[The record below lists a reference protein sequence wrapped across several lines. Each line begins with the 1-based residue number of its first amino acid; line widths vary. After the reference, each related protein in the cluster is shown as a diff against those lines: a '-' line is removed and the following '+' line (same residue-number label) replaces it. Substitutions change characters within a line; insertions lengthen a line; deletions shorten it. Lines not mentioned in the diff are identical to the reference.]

1 LALTRNCLEIK
12 LKALSRRA
20 FVQLGKSSTHTSMNE
35 GSARLD
41 DDEEVA
47 AGSKHGLGEVD
58 EEYRPCAPNRL
69 VAQYLVDHI
78 FVYPEAKICSTS
90 SAVAKSRDIA
100 SRASVSIAAE
110 ESGISVVRSLPWCRL
125 VIANLPHFLLL
136 TSAVWRLEPL
146 GEIILSLS
154 M

>member
-1 LALTRNCLEIK
+1 MTLNCLEIK

-78 FVYPEAKICSTS
+78 FVYRATKTCPISPAMS
-90 SAVAKSRDIA
+90 KSRGIA

-110 ESGISVVRSLPWCRL
+110 ESGISVVRALPRCRI
-125 VIANLPHFLLL
+125 VISNLPHFC
-136 TSAVWRLEPL
+136 S
-146 GEIILSLS
+146 
-154 M
+154 

>member
-1 LALTRNCLEIK
+1 MTLNCLEIK
-12 LKALSRRA
+12 LVALSRRA

-78 FVYPEAKICSTS
+78 FVYRCNQ
-90 SAVAKSRDIA
+90 
-100 SRASVSIAAE
+100 
-110 ESGISVVRSLPWCRL
+110 
-125 VIANLPHFLLL
+125 NLPYK
-136 TSAVWRLEPL
+136 SSDV
-146 GEIILSLS
+146 
-154 M
+154 